1 MKRLLLL
8 SIILLTAC
16 GPSPEEKKN
25 IAAVTC
31 SIMSETGN
39 MDGAVRVREMND
51 AREKLG
57 GEPFLDGDEAI
68 QESFEFGLCQE
79 LVLDDSYKEIL
90 QPLKDAKR
98 ERERLAEEKRAEEA
112 RIAAEKVRIILAKL
126 EEEERIAA
134 EKQRIAAEKRA
145 EEKRIAAEKQRIAD
159 SKPTE
164 EKEFYSNGKLKSRVN
179 YQPKSV
185 GGKKHGLYEWFR
197 ETGEISRKFL
207 YKNGELHGPQ
217 SQYHKNG
224 QVFMAYTY
232 KDGKK
237 EGLSEWFHDDG
248 KIWITGNWKDGE
260 REGLHVTYRE
270 NGTLQFKD
278 FYKDGNREGVQ
289 ETYEENGRVSKN
301 CYKNG
306 YYRRDMSYCEK

>member
-1 MKRLLLL
+1 MNKTL
-8 SIILLTAC
+8 IILSLVVLASC
-16 GPSPEEKKN
+16 GPSQKDKN

-31 SIMSETGN
+31 SIMSETRN
-39 MDGAVRVREMND
+39 MDAAVRVEKMND
-51 AREKLG
+51 AREKIG
-57 GEPFLDGDEAI
+57 GAPFLDGDKAI

-112 RIAAEKVRIILAKL
+112 RIAAEKVRIILAK
-126 EEEERIAA
+126 
-134 EKQRIAAEKRA
+134 RA

-159 SKPTE
+159 SKPTVKE
-164 EKEFYSNGKLKSRVN
+164 EFYSNGKLKSRTN
-179 YQPKSV
+179 FQPKSD
-185 GGKKHGLYEWFR
+185 GGKKHGLEEAFR

-207 YKNGELHGPQ
+207 YKNGKLHGPQ
-217 SQYHKNG
+217 NQYHKNG

-237 EGLSEWFHDDG
+237 EGLSEWFYENG
-248 KIWITGNWKDGE
+248 QVWMTGNWKDGGK
-260 REGLHVTYRE
+260 EGLHLDYRENGNLRDKVYYINDKKDGVEETYRE
-270 NGTLQFKD
+270 NGRLR
-278 FYKDGNREGVQ
+278 YKL
-289 ETYEENGRVSKN
+289 

-306 YYRRDMSYCEK
+306 NRRDMSYCEK